1 MSAKIGHPA
10 IPPAAQTRQIR
21 PINEPTEAIV
31 PNPPTYPARPI
42 GGGRL
47 ELAPKK
53 PGVWHA
59 EPKYN
64 GWRTLVHCPSGAMWN
79 RHGGRLTIA
88 HEFGNALD
96 QLRSLSNQGLE
107 WADCEAL
114 ERRHAIGRGT
124 LVVLDWV
131 VESATY
137 LERREFLSSL
147 IETER
152 LSLGEWSTFPSDALV
167 LPASL
172 RDEADAVHALY
183 NSLKERNRA
192 LRCDFFEGV
201 VMKRAS
207 APYPIQL
214 RSDSEESRVLVKHR
228 FLR

>member
-1 MSAKIGHPA
+1 MSAHTA
-10 IPPAAQTRQIR
+10 TPPVGQTRQIR
-21 PINEPTEAIV
+21 PINEAITGIV
-31 PNPPTYPARPI
+31 PSPPTYPARPI

-64 GWRTLVHCPSGAMWN
+64 GWRALVHCPTGAMWN
-79 RHGGRLTIA
+79 RHGGMLTIA
-88 HEFGNALD
+88 HEFESALA
-96 QLRSLSNQGLE
+96 QLRALSNQGLE

-114 ERRHAIGRGT
+114 ERRHTIGRGT

-131 VESATY
+131 VESAAY
-137 LERREFLSSL
+137 LERREFLSKL

-152 LSLGEWSTFPSDALV
+152 LSLGEWSTFPSGALV
-167 LPASL
+167 LPPSL
-172 RDEADAVHALY
+172 RDEGDAVHAFY

-192 LRCDFFEGV
+192 LGCDFFEGV
-201 VMKRAS
+201 VMKRAN

>member
-1 MSAKIGHPA
+1 MSARIGHPA
-10 IPPAAQTRQIR
+10 ISPAEQTRQIR

-64 GWRTLVHCPSGAMWN
+64 GWRALVHCPTGAMWN

-88 HEFGNALD
+88 HEFESALD

-124 LVVLDWV
+124 LVVLDCV
-131 VESATY
+131 VESPSY

-152 LSLGEWSTFPSDALV
+152 LSLGEWSTFPSGALV
-167 LPASL
+167 LPPSL
-172 RDEADAVHALY
+172 RDEGDAVHALY

>member
-1 MSAKIGHPA
+1 MSAHTA
-10 IPPAAQTRQIR
+10 TPPAAQTRQNR
-21 PINEPTEAIV
+21 PINEATAPIV
-31 PNPPTYPARPI
+31 PSPPTYPARPI

-64 GWRTLVHCPSGAMWN
+64 GRRALVHCPTGAMWN

-88 HEFGNALD
+88 HDFESALA
-96 QLRSLSNQGLE
+96 QLRALSNQGLE

-124 LVVLDWV
+124 LVVLDWI
-131 VESATY
+131 VECATY

-152 LSLGEWSTFPSDALV
+152 LSLGEWSTFPSGALV
-167 LPASL
+167 LPPSL
-172 RDEADAVHALY
+172 RDEGDAVHALY

>member
-1 MSAKIGHPA
+1 MSANIGHTA
-10 IPPAAQTRQIR
+10 TQAAKSVRQIS
-21 PINEPTEAIV
+21 PINAPSAAVPT
-31 PNPPTYPARPI
+31 PPTYPARPI

-47 ELAPKK
+47 ELAPRKS
-53 PGVWHA
+53 GLWHA

-64 GWRTLVHCPSGAMWN
+64 GWRALVHCPSGTMWN
-79 RHGGRLTIA
+79 RHGSRLTIA
-88 HEFGNALD
+88 REFESALEE
-96 QLRSLSNQGLE
+96 LRSLAPLGLE

-167 LPASL
+167 LTPSL
-172 RDEADAVHALY
+172 ADEGDAVHAFY

-192 LRCDFFEGV
+192 LGSPFYEGV
-201 VMKRAS
+201 VMKRANS
-207 APYPIQL
+207 PYPIQL
-214 RSDSEESRVLVKHR
+214 RSDSEEFRGWVKHR
-228 FLR
+228 FLK

>member
-1 MSAKIGHPA
+1 MSAQIGHPA
-10 IPPAAQTRQIR
+10 TSPAAQTRQIR
-21 PINEPTEAIV
+21 PINEPTEAGV
-31 PNPPTYPARPI
+31 PSPPTYPARPI

-64 GWRTLVHCPSGAMWN
+64 GWRALVHCPTGAMWN

-88 HEFGNALD
+88 HEFESALD

-137 LERREFLSSL
+137 LERREFLSRL

-152 LSLGEWSTFPSDALV
+152 LSLGEWSTFPSGALV
-167 LPASL
+167 LPPSL
-172 RDEADAVHALY
+172 RDEGNAVHALY

-207 APYPIQL
+207 APYPMQL

>member
-1 MSAKIGHPA
+1 MSSNPST
-10 IPPAAQTRQIR
+10 PSDAQTRQIR
-21 PINEPTEAIV
+21 PINDPIEAAI

-53 PGVWHA
+53 PGLWHA

-64 GWRTLVHCPSGAMWN
+64 GWRALVHCPTGTMWN
-79 RHGGRLTIA
+79 RHGGLLTIA
-88 HEFGNALD
+88 HEFKNALD
-96 QLRSLSNQGLE
+96 RLRELSNHGLE

-124 LVVLDWV
+124 LVVLDWI

-137 LERREFLSSL
+137 LERREFLSKL

-152 LSLGEWSTFPSDALV
+152 LSLGEWSTFPSNALV
-167 LPASL
+167 LTPSL
-172 RDEADAVHALY
+172 CDEGDAVQALY
-183 NSLKERNRA
+183 NSLKERNRT

-201 VMKRAS
+201 VMKRAN

-214 RSDSEESRVLVKHR
+214 RSTAEESRCLVKHR

>member
-1 MSAKIGHPA
+1 M
-10 IPPAAQTRQIR
+10 
-21 PINEPTEAIV
+21 
-31 PNPPTYPARPI
+31 
-42 GGGRL
+42 
-47 ELAPKK
+47 
-53 PGVWHA
+53 
-59 EPKYN
+59 
-64 GWRTLVHCPSGAMWN
+64 
-79 RHGGRLTIA
+79 
-88 HEFGNALD
+88 
-96 QLRSLSNQGLE
+96 
-107 WADCEAL
+107 
-114 ERRHAIGRGT
+114 
-124 LVVLDWV
+124 V

-152 LSLGEWSTFPSDALV
+152 LSLGEWSIFPSGALV
-167 LPASL
+167 LPPSL
-172 RDEADAVHALY
+172 RDEEDAVHALY